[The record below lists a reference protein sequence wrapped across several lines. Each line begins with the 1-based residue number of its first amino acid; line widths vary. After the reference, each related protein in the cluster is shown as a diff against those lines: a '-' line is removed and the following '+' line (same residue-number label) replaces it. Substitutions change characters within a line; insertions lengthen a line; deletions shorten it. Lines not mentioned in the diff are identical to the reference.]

1 MLSLALEIILDMY
14 AILDIETTGGAY
26 DEEGITEIA
35 IYRFDGHQVVDTFVS
50 LVNPEKEIQ
59 PFVVKLTGIDQGMLK
74 NAPKFHEV
82 AKRIVEITEGCVLV
96 AHNAVFDARIL
107 ATEFKR
113 LGYDYLRKRLCTV
126 ELSKSLMPDLPSYKL
141 GKLCRS
147 LGIPVSNRH
156 RAEGDAMATVH
167 LFKLLLHKDTNK
179 AIIQQAVQTENQRK
193 LAPKLQRLLEE
204 TPRKVG
210 LFYLHD
216 HMGNIIYVGKGKN
229 LRSTVN
235 KLFLKSGKNVIETEE
250 IVVGSDTLSFEEYV
264 ELRALSFVIYVTN
277 IGIVYD
283 SLLKFLRQNGI
294 AIFDLYFQMMKQM
307 DSAPPSVQKIFDNV
321 KSDMV
326 VETVQTAE
334 SAVRNPEGGL

>member
-1 MLSLALEIILDMY
+1 MY

-216 HMGNIIYVGKGKN
+216 HKGNIIYVGKGKN

-235 KLFLKSGKNVIETEE
+235 KLFLKSGKKNR
-250 IVVGSDTLSFEEYV
+250 GGQKFSKNF
-264 ELRALSFVIYVTN
+264 
-277 IGIVYD
+277 
-283 SLLKFLRQNGI
+283 KFL
-294 AIFDLYFQMMKQM
+294 
-307 DSAPPSVQKIFDNV
+307 
-321 KSDMV
+321 
-326 VETVQTAE
+326 
-334 SAVRNPEGGL
+334 